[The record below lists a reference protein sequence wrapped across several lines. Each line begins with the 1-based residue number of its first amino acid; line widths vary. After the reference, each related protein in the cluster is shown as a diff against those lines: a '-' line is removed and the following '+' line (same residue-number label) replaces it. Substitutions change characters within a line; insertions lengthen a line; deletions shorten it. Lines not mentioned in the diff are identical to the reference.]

1 MITVEVAYA
10 LPDEQKILSLQV
22 EEGCTAY
29 EAVIKSGIVK
39 LFPQIDVENDPMGVF
54 GKALRDPKKEVL
66 NAGDRVEIYRPLI
79 ADPKE
84 ARAKRAAKMK
94 AQKEKEKAQQTAGG
108 QA

>member
-10 LPDEQKILSLQV
+10 LPHEQKIIALQV
-22 EEGCTAY
+22 EEGTTAW
-29 EAVIKSGIVK
+29 EAVVKSGITGI
-39 LFPQIDVENDPMGVF
+39 FPQIDVDNAPMGIF

-66 NAGDRVEIYRPLI
+66 KAGDRVEIYRPLI

-94 AQKEKEKAQQTAGG
+94 AQKE
-108 QA
+108 QAKQAEG